1 MSISRIHPT
10 AVERSSQ
17 DQPSTEQTQTE
28 LLERLRGDQGPAV
41 RASLLDQLA
50 GIERRLAREA
60 SQLQPANR
68 MRQIETARLAVQTA
82 SAILDRIRVEPAAT
96 ASGDLPAPQ
105 HLFRGASH
113 DQ

>member
-1 MSISRIHPT
+1 MSSIHPT
-10 AVERSSQ
+10 VVERSNEGQS
-17 DQPSTEQTQTE
+17 PTEPTQTE
-28 LLERLRGDQGPAV
+28 LLERLRGAQGPAV
-41 RASLLDQLA
+41 RASLLDQLMV
-50 GIERRLAREA
+50 IERRLAQEA

-82 SAILDRIRVEPAAT
+82 SAILARIRVEPT
-96 ASGDLPAPQ
+96 TPLGGDLPAPQ